1 MELKIKCMDKEGIIL
16 YELNKHGVDE
26 VKTVFETLDKEI
38 DKILDIRDS
47 NKDIHLIKVDIIE
60 LVNGT
65 EYSLGDL
72 ILVKDK
78 QSGGF
83 VHIGALMLNGLSMML
98 NMTKDQLA
106 AARMGLTQTGVEPKP
121 VNNTTASGIIL

>member
-47 NKDIHLIKVDIIE
+47 NKDIHLIKV
-60 LVNGT
+60 
-65 EYSLGDL
+65 
-72 ILVKDK
+72 KR
-78 QSGGF
+78 F
-83 VHIGALMLNGLSMML
+83 VVVSQREIKN
-98 NMTKDQLA
+98 
-106 AARMGLTQTGVEPKP
+106 
-121 VNNTTASGIIL
+121 

>member
-72 ILVKDK
+72 TLVKDK

-83 VHIGALMLNGLSMML
+83 VHMGALMLNGLSMML

>member
-72 ILVKDK
+72 TLVKDK
-78 QSGGF
+78 QSDGF
-83 VHIGALMLNGLSMML
+83 VHIGTLMLNGLSMML